1 MSDQRGPGIVSGLV
15 QAGLTFMI
23 ATFAAQVVM
32 ESGGPIV
39 IGQGIVA
46 AMAMVAVGG
55 ASIALW
61 AWRKRR
67 SAGLTTGQMLAQRL
81 EEVERR
87 ESEVD
92 AVHAR
97 LAELE
102 ERLDFSERLLMKHE
116 SPETVRQRTPV

>member
-1 MSDQRGPGIVSGLV
+1 MTDREGPDVVSGVV
-15 QAGLTFMI
+15 QAALTFMI
-23 ATFAAQVVM
+23 ATFAAQMVM

-39 IGQGIVA
+39 IGQGVVA

-55 ASIALW
+55 ASAALW

-67 SAGLTTGQMLAQRL
+67 SSGLTTGQMLAQRL
-81 EEVERR
+81 AEVERR

-116 SPETVRQRTPV
+116 SHEAERVRTPV

>member
-1 MSDQRGPGIVSGLV
+1 MTDRAGPDVISGVV
-15 QAGLTFMI
+15 QAALTFVI

-39 IGQGIVA
+39 IPQGVVA
-46 AMAMVAVGG
+46 AMTMVIVGG
-55 ASIALW
+55 ASATLW

-67 SAGLTTGQMLAQRL
+67 SPGLTTGQMLAERL
-81 EEVERR
+81 AEVERR
-87 ESEVD
+87 ETEVD

-116 SPETVRQRTPV
+116 SQESAREKTPV